1 MTKRNTVIQ
10 LLMVI
15 LILTGGAYAQTVSKV
30 GTSAANFLKIPVDA
44 TGTARGEAVV
54 TGFNNPA
61 TVFYNPS
68 TLALITE
75 TTAHFS
81 YVNWYEGIN
90 LSHTAIALPGLGG
103 GILGFNVISMSS
115 GDMEITTELDQDGT
129 GDFFQVG
136 ALQMGVA
143 YARAL
148 TDRFM
153 IGGNAKVLRETIYN
167 SHAQGFALDIGGR
180 YVTPWPGLVLG
191 FSINN
196 FGTKMQITGDDLLA
210 TVDPDPLNSGNND
223 IINAYYATDR
233 FDIPLRMII
242 GAGWQVINTS
252 ALKVHLE
259 ADGVYPSDNYE
270 WMNVGADVSILNDLL
285 HVSAGMNHLFLPEN
299 DPQLS
304 MGGGMN
310 VRIFGGVMMQFDY
323 AVQSHTYFPYNE
335 HFSISLKYR

>member
-1 MTKRNTVIQ
+1 MKLHTLIR
-10 LLMVI
+10 LLVVVSLLGSI
-15 LILTGGAYAQTVSKV
+15 AIAQTVSKV

-68 TLALITE
+68 TLALINS

-90 LSHTAIALPGLGG
+90 LSHTAIALPGLAGG
-103 GILGFNVISMSS
+103 VLGFNVISMTS
-115 GDMEITTELDQDGT
+115 GDMEITTELAQDGT

-136 ALQMGVA
+136 AVQMGLA
-143 YARAL
+143 YARSL

-167 SHAQGFALDIGGR
+167 SSAQGFALDIGGR

-242 GAGWQVINTS
+242 GAGWQVINTGV
-252 ALKVHLE
+252 LKLHLE

-270 WMNVGADVSILNDLL
+270 WMNVGANVSILDDLL

-299 DPQLS
+299 DPQVS
-304 MGGGMN
+304 FGGGLN

-323 AVQSHTYFPYNE
+323 AVQSHTYFTHNE
-335 HFSISLKYR
+335 HFSLSLRYR